1 MPCEAADDLL
11 RGAKYQNYH
20 FQVEVGRKHIASEL
34 NHGVRLMV
42 NHRIYPAYGLALH
55 YAVLSPDGRGLA
67 NYGEVAVTWDVT
79 PHYLGQRSTL
89 LEENE
94 FTFFEHHG
102 LGALDSVVPTGF
114 RAIWTDR
121 SMLAVA
127 KLEPE
132 MTTGTAVTELS
143 DMLLAEGTDRRQ
155 DRFIEVAI
163 YGDKGI
169 DDRDIRQIKLMKP
182 ITDPQRQDRWEI
194 VIETCSRRGISVS

>member
-20 FQVEVGRKHIASEL
+20 FQVEVGRKRIASEL

-42 NHRIYPAYGLALH
+42 NQRIYPAYGLALH
-55 YAVLSPDGRGLA
+55 YAVLSPDGRGLG

-79 PHYLGQRSTL
+79 PSYLGRRSTL

-94 FTFFEHHG
+94 FAFFERHG
-102 LGALDSVVPTGF
+102 LGELDAVVPPGF
-114 RAIWTDR
+114 RAAWTDR

-132 MTTGTAVTELS
+132 LTAATALADLS

-155 DRFIEVAI
+155 DRFIEVVV
-163 YGDKGI
+163 YGNQGI
-169 DDRDIRQIKLMKP
+169 DGQDIRSVKLMKP
-182 ITDPQRQDRWEI
+182 IMDQQRQERWQI
-194 VIETCSRRGISVS
+194 VIETCALRGISVS